1 MRAARVHRDDVAAMG
16 TTNRPGVTQRGRS
29 LVVGLGAT
37 GLATARYLHER
48 GVGVLVVDSRAAP
61 PGLQALRE
69 RVPQLPVVLESLDP
83 KWLEGA
89 ERLVLSPGL
98 PVDLP
103 LVREARRRGVPVVS
117 DIDVFAAAAAAP
129 VLAVTGS
136 NGKSTVATML
146 ACVLRARGLT
156 ALAGGNLGPPALE
169 LLREPRPD
177 VYVLEISSFQLETT
191 SLLEPLAAAVLNVSA
206 DHLDRHES
214 LEHYAA
220 LKARLL
226 DAAERAIFNWDDPL
240 VRAMGLRHVHG
251 VPFSTRETLEKGFCV
266 VVRDGRRWLARD
278 LRPLMPA
285 DALRNAGTQGE
296 ANALAT
302 LALAEPLGGSEAAAA
317 AALGAFEGLP
327 HRCRLVAEHA
337 GVRFIDDSKGT
348 NVGATL
354 AALTSL
360 DGPIVLIA
368 GGVGKGADF
377 APLARA
383 GRGKLKAAVLIGEA
397 GGELAAA
404 LTGVC
409 PLVRAASMDEA
420 VAVAKARAAAGDTV
434 LLSPACASQD
444 MFTDYRQRGEA
455 FAAAVREH
463 TR

>member
-1 MRAARVHRDDVAAMG
+1 MRAAPVQRDDAAAMDNS
-16 TTNRPGVTQRGRS
+16 NRPGVMRHGRS

-48 GVGVLVVDSRAAP
+48 GGDVLVVDSRAAP
-61 PGLQALRE
+61 PGLRTLRE
-69 RVPQLPVVLESLDP
+69 RAPQLPFVLESLDP

-89 ERLVLSPGL
+89 ERVVLSPGL

-103 LVREARRRGVPVVS
+103 LVREARRRGIPVVS

-146 ACVLRARGLT
+146 ASILQAQGFT

-177 VYVLEISSFQLETT
+177 AYVLEISSFQLETT
-191 SLLEPLAAAVLNVSA
+191 SRLRPRAAAVLNVSA

-240 VRAMGLRHVHG
+240 VCAMGLRHAQG
-251 VPFSTRETLEKGFCV
+251 VPFSTREPLDAGFSV
-266 VVRDGRRWLARD
+266 VVHDGRRWLARD

-285 DALRNAGTQGE
+285 DALRNAGTQGA
-296 ANALAT
+296 ANALAA

-317 AALGAFEGLP
+317 ASLGAFEGLS
-327 HRCRLVAEHA
+327 HRCRQVAEHA

-348 NVGATL
+348 NVGATI

-383 GRGKLKAAVLIGEA
+383 GRDKLKAAVLIGEA
-397 GGELAAA
+397 AGPLAAA
-404 LTGVC
+404 LAGVC
-409 PLVRAASMDEA
+409 PVVRAASMEQA
-420 VAVAKARAAAGDTV
+420 VAAAHECAAAGDTV

-455 FAAAVREH
+455 FAAAVKER